1 MKIKCLKDYP
11 LTCLVKH
18 FDKVDLVPKRDVPKE
33 WLDLEIVHTYI
44 HEFSNGD
51 KCRVVVVK

>member
-1 MKIKCLKDYP
+1 MKIKYLKDYP

-18 FDKVDLVPKRDVPKE
+18 YDKVGLVPKCDVPKE

-44 HEFSNGD
+44 QDIAGNKH
-51 KCRVVVVK
+51 RVIVVK